1 MQQTSVKKNFI
12 YNVLYQILAII
23 VPFITTPYLTRV
35 IGAGG
40 LGNYTFT
47 QAYAHYFVLFIL
59 LGINNY
65 GNREMARVQDNKELA
80 SKTFSEIYAFQAF
93 LVVVVT
99 ALYVISIEFFIS
111 GSKTL
116 YWIQILYVI
125 SAGFDINWCCFGLE
139 KFKLTVIR
147 NTIIKITSAILIF
160 LLIHSP
166 EDVWIY
172 TVLIAGSSLVSQII
186 VWPFIFKEIKLIKPE
201 KENIIKRIKPNLML
215 FLPVVAVSLYT
226 IMDKLMLGYL
236 GGKTEVAYYSYAGSF
251 IEIPATIVMALG
263 TVMLPRA
270 SKMLY
275 SGQNK
280 ESFRM
285 LEKSMQFVMLFS
297 VGAAFGLAAV
307 AQEFIPWYYG
317 SNFSRSAIF
326 TAALSPVIVLT
337 SWNCIIRTQFVIPK
351 GYDKIYLTTVSSGAI
366 VNLILNIILIP
377 SFQGIGAVMGTVVAQ
392 AVVCVIQYFLTRD
405 EIDFTKFYKDTIIF
419 IVIGA
424 FMAVVVYIL
433 PQVVS
438 STIIDVIV
446 KVSIGATI
454 YGGLTLL
461 YLTKVK
467 KDFFI
472 WNIIL
477 EAIKSVR

>member
-1 MQQTSVKKNFI
+1 MKQTSVKKNFI
-12 YNVLYQILAII
+12 YNILYQILVII
-23 VPFITTPYLTRV
+23 VPFVTSPYLTRV

-40 LGNYTFT
+40 LGEYTFT
-47 QAYAHYFVLFIL
+47 QSYAHYFVLFIL
-59 LGINNY
+59 LGVNNY

-80 SKTFSEIYAFQAF
+80 SKTFSEIYAFQAC

-99 ALYVISIEFFIS
+99 TIYAISIAFFIS
-111 GSKTL
+111 DSKTL
-116 YWIQILYVI
+116 YWIQMLYVI

-147 NTIIKITSAILIF
+147 NSIIKIASAALIF

-172 TVLIAGSSLVSQII
+172 TALIAGSSLVSQLM
-186 VWPFIFKEIKLIKPE
+186 VWPFILKEIRLIKPN
-201 KENIIKRIKPNLML
+201 KENVIKRIKPNLML

-226 IMDKLMLGYL
+226 IMDKLMLGFL
-236 GGKTEVAYYSYAGSF
+236 GEKTEVAYYSYAGSF
-251 IEIPATIVMALG
+251 IEIPETIVVALG

-275 SGQNK
+275 SGKNE
-280 ESFRM
+280 ESSRM

-317 SNFSRSAIF
+317 SNFARSAIF

-337 SWNCIIRTQFVIPK
+337 SWNSIIRTQFVIPK
-351 GYDKIYLTTVSSGAI
+351 GHDRIYLATVSSGAV
-366 VNLILNIILIP
+366 VNLILNMLLIP

-392 AVVCVIQYFLTRD
+392 AAVCVMQYFLTRK
-405 EIDFTKFYKDTIIF
+405 EVDFTKFYKDTVAF
-419 IVIGA
+419 VVIGA
-424 FMAVVVYIL
+424 LMAVVVYIL
-433 PQVVS
+433 PQIVVS
-438 STIIDVIV
+438 TIVDVII
-446 KVSIGATI
+446 KVIIGAAI
-454 YGGLTLL
+454 YGALALL
-461 YLTKVK
+461 YLNRVK

-472 WNIIL
+472 WNTL
-477 EAIKSVR
+477 LGMIKRTK